1 MNGSRPTPSRRGE
14 TSSLDA
20 LNRTIEGLEAR
31 IEGLMNS
38 SARERQTSDRQT
50 SDRQAG
56 ERQAGERQSGD
67 VREQRRY
74 AEPPQQQ
81 ATQQQMGQRAA
92 PQAAAAP
99 GLNPLEEIRR
109 RQRALDAARH
119 PQRDVRP
126 PEAYAAAEPAPRA
139 PIAPRRAAAPI
150 ADNRPPRAENRP
162 QPQGAPSRAL
172 TSTAAR
178 IGATPVTTAVLP
190 DAIMNDI
197 AEALVSL
204 RQDLKQD
211 ISQGMAREMDGL
223 RSEIRSI
230 RAIAEDRHFADDMRN
245 DLARLADS
253 IGNLSHR
260 GAPETENLREEFE
273 GLRTVMQGLARE
285 DTVQRMESQFQGLEE
300 RVLEADPQA
309 LRDELVALAYR
320 IDDIKGQ
327 LGAVGDNGAILA
339 LEDKL
344 LTLAAAVEQ
353 LGTRMVPHNDPMIV
367 EQFTVLDKRL
377 DEISRALAASSRAS
391 ADAALDHGMI
401 GRLESRL
408 EGLADQIDAMHRDA
422 LQSALPAA
430 GVMDDEMG
438 MRIDALARKID
449 DFSRE
454 QGAMRLDERLEDL
467 AILMERVQ
475 QPAPPQELT
484 GYLADI
490 SRKIDALEQ
499 GAVND
504 VLAERLDYISRRI
517 EEIEVAQPAAPVDNE
532 LFGRLE
538 GRLSDIA
545 ARLDDAASAP
555 ASDNEALR
563 NLEDQIA
570 NLSRLISEPK
580 TAGEFE
586 LPAAFEERMSA
597 IEGYMATSDEY
608 VIEAARQAA
617 EAVVEAYARNG
628 AANGGPAPDMGALT
642 ALAEDLR
649 HLEDLTRGSE
659 ERTHQTFEML
669 HRTLVSIAD
678 RLDTM
683 EGSIARQ
690 GVVEP
695 ARVAA
700 VAPAPS
706 PAPTRPAM
714 QATAPALQVSQAA
727 AAPVMPK
734 ATMPMFAGGEDLHSS
749 VALPDDERLDERA
762 LFADDLESGL
772 LENGEAADDLENAQ
786 RTADKETR
794 ALATSGKS
802 RGSLLG
808 GLSRFLPGHKET
820 TPKVSNRAVV
830 EPAPSIDP
838 ADMLLPE
845 QQNVPLEPGS
855 GMPDV
860 KKILERV
867 RASQTGQAGNAGNAA
882 AADGETVDYIAAAR
896 RAAKAAAMEADPAL
910 AVSAGARGKA
920 KAKAD
925 KNNAVKA
932 GRAAVLKAEGG
943 KGGGISAAFAK
954 HRKPI
959 LLAVGAVLL
968 ALMAMPLVNTL
979 THGDDAPA
987 APPEVG
993 MLEQSK
999 PEEQAPAE
1007 TGLPANGADQSAQ
1020 NAANEAPAAPDA
1032 SASLPD
1038 VAQSAL
1044 PPAETA
1050 PAQSVDEAIAQA
1062 ETPATA
1068 PELAPA
1074 APQAAIE
1081 VPATMGPKSLADAA
1095 ASGDAQALFEIGAR
1109 YQDGRGVAA
1118 NLAEA
1123 VRWYEMAAERGLAP
1137 AQYRV
1142 ANLYEKGTGVTRD
1155 FGRAMAFYEQAANAG
1170 NASAMH
1176 NLAVLYA
1183 SGAAGTPDYAKAVS
1197 WFEKA
1202 ADLGVS
1208 DSQFNLAILYARGN
1222 GVPQNLDASYKWF
1235 AVAAHG
1241 GDQDAAQK
1249 RDEVGNAMQPAKL
1262 QAAKAQAEQWQV
1274 KPVDPNANSVN
1285 LPDEWVGK
1293 GEKTASV
1300 DMEKAV
1306 RNIQAIL
1313 NKNGFDAGTPD
1324 GKMGNKTV
1332 AAITAFQKANGLQP
1346 DGKVNEALVRK
1357 LLATNQG

>member
-38 SARERQTSDRQT
+38 SARDRQTSDRQT

-56 ERQAGERQSGD
+56 SDRDHARHAA
-67 VREQRRY
+67 EQP
-74 AEPPQQQ
+74 A
-81 ATQQQMGQRAA
+81 MHKAA
-92 PQAAAAP
+92 PQPAA
-99 GLNPLEEIRR
+99 GSFLNPLEEIRR
-109 RQRALDAARH
+109 RQRALDATRH

-126 PEAYAAAEPAPRA
+126 PEAYAPETHTLNEPAPRRPAA
-139 PIAPRRAAAPI
+139 PPAAAYAESRAPRAESRPLPPTRGMAAAPTH
-150 ADNRPPRAENRP
+150 ARMPA
-162 QPQGAPSRAL
+162 AP
-172 TSTAAR
+172 T
-178 IGATPVTTAVLP
+178 TTAVLP

-211 ISQGMAREMDGL
+211 ISQGVAREMDGL
-223 RSEIRSI
+223 RTEIRSI

-253 IGNLSHR
+253 IGNLNHR
-260 GAPETENLREEFE
+260 SAPDTDDLREEFE
-273 GLRTVMQGLARE
+273 GLRAAMQGLARE
-285 DTVQRMESQFQGLEE
+285 DTVQRMETQFLGLEE
-300 RVLEADPQA
+300 RVLDADPQA
-309 LRDELVALAYR
+309 LREELVALAYR
-320 IDDIKGQ
+320 IDDIKTQ
-327 LGAVGDNGAILA
+327 LGAVGDNRAILA

-353 LGTRMVPHNDPMIV
+353 LGNTMVPHNDPMIV
-367 EQFTVLDKRL
+367 EQFSMLDKRL
-377 DEISRALAASSRAS
+377 DEISRALATNSRAS
-391 ADAALDHGMI
+391 AAASLDHGMI

-408 EGLADQIDAMHRDA
+408 EGLSDQIDAMHRDA
-422 LQSALPAA
+422 LQSAIPAVN
-430 GVMDDEMG
+430 GVDDEMG
-438 MRIDALARKID
+438 VRIEALARKID

-475 QPAPPQELT
+475 QPAQPAELT
-484 GYLADI
+484 GYLSDI

-499 GAVND
+499 GSVNEA
-504 VLAERLDYISRRI
+504 LAERLDLISRRI
-517 EEIEVAQPAAPVDNE
+517 EEIEIAPPAAPVDTA

-545 ARLDDAASAP
+545 ARLDDATTAP
-555 ASDNEALR
+555 ASDNDALR

-580 TAGEFE
+580 QAGAFE
-586 LPAAFEERMSA
+586 MPAAFEERMSA

-617 EAVVEAYARNG
+617 EAVVEAYARSG
-628 AANGGPAPDMGALT
+628 AASGGAAPDMGALT

-683 EGSIARQ
+683 EGSLARQ
-690 GVVEP
+690 SSVQPSYET
-695 ARVAA
+695 ASR
-700 VAPAPS
+700 APAS
-706 PAPTRPAM
+706 TSTSMAATMPAPAKPA
-714 QATAPALQVSQAA
+714 APTAKAAPA
-727 AAPVMPK
+727 MPK
-734 ATMPMFAGGEDLHSS
+734 ATVPMFAGGDDLHTS
-749 VALPDDERLDERA
+749 VAMPADDRLDERA

-772 LENGEAADDLENAQ
+772 LDNDEASDDLENAQ
-786 RTADKETR
+786 RTADREGR
-794 ALATSGKS
+794 AVAAADKS

-808 GLSRFLPGHKET
+808 GMKRFLSGHREPEQT
-820 TPKVSNRAVV
+820 ASGRALV
-830 EPAPSIDP
+830 EPTPSIDP

-867 RASQTGQAGNAGNAA
+867 RASQAGQNGQTGTSGNAA
-882 AADGETVDYIAAAR
+882 AGDGESVDYIAAAR
-896 RAAKAAAMEADPAL
+896 RAAKAAAMETDPAL
-910 AVSAGARGKA
+910 GPSASARKGKT
-920 KAKAD
+920 KAE

-932 GRAAVLKAEGG
+932 GRAAVMKTDGA
-943 KGGGISAAFAK
+943 KGGGLSAAFAR

-979 THGDDAPA
+979 TRGNEAPA
-987 APPEVG
+987 TPPEVG
-993 MLEQSK
+993 MLEPGTTQTEGEVDTGMAPSESEA
-999 PEEQAPAE
+999 PSQDMSGAEQQTA
-1007 TGLPANGADQSAQ
+1007 TSAQ
-1020 NAANEAPAAPDA
+1020 GGETAAPVAEVAQASPSGETQNTEMPAQAPAAP
-1032 SASLPD
+1032 SA
-1038 VAQSAL
+1038 
-1044 PPAETA
+1044 E
-1050 PAQSVDEAIAQA
+1050 
-1062 ETPATA
+1062 
-1068 PELAPA
+1068 A
-1074 APQAAIE
+1074 APQTAIE

-1095 ASGDAQALFEIGAR
+1095 TGGDAQALFEIGAR
-1109 YQDGRGVAA
+1109 YQDGRGVAT
-1118 NLAEA
+1118 NLPEA
-1123 VRWYEMAAERGLAP
+1123 ARWYEMAAQRGLAP

-1142 ANLYEKGTGVTRD
+1142 ANLYEKGTGVPRD
-1155 FGRAMAFYEQAANAG
+1155 FGKAMTFYEQAANAG

-1183 SGAAGTPDYAKAVS
+1183 SGASGTPDYAKAVS

-1235 AVAAHG
+1235 AVAARG

-1249 RDEVGNAMQPAKL
+1249 RDEVGNAMAPAQL
-1262 QAAKAQAEQWQV
+1262 DAAKATAAQWQV

-1300 DMEKAV
+1300 DMEKAI

-1324 GKMGNKTV
+1324 GKMGAKTV
-1332 AAITAFQKANGLQP
+1332 AAITAFQKANGLEP
-1346 DGKVNEALVRK
+1346 DGKVSEPLVRK

>member
-31 IEGLMNS
+31 IEGLMHS
-38 SARERQTSDRQT
+38 SGRDRQT
-50 SDRQAG
+50 GKRHT
-56 ERQAGERQSGD
+56 GD
-67 VREQRRY
+67 VREQRRH
-74 AEPPQQQ
+74 AEPQQQ
-81 ATQQQMGQRAA
+81 TTQRAA
-92 PQAAAAP
+92 PQPAAAAQ
-99 GLNPLEEIRR
+99 LNPLEEIRR

-119 PQRDVRP
+119 PEREMRP
-126 PEAYAAAEPAPRA
+126 PEAYVETPRA
-139 PIAPRRAAAPI
+139 PIAPRRPAAQPAAAYADNRAPRAESRPLPPVSQNRPLASAVAARAAAP
-150 ADNRPPRAENRP
+150 
-162 QPQGAPSRAL
+162 
-172 TSTAAR
+172 
-178 IGATPVTTAVLP
+178 ATMTAVLP

-211 ISQGMAREMDGL
+211 ISQGVAREMDGL
-223 RSEIRSI
+223 RTEIRSI
-230 RAIAEDRHFADDMRN
+230 RAIAEDRHFAEDMRN
-245 DLARLADS
+245 DLAKLAES
-253 IGNLSHR
+253 IGNLNHR
-260 GAPETENLREEFE
+260 GAPETDDLREEFE
-273 GLRTVMQGLARE
+273 GLRAAMQGLARE
-285 DTVQRMESQFQGLEE
+285 DTVQRMETQFLGLEE
-300 RVLEADPQA
+300 RVLDADPQA
-309 LRDELVALAYR
+309 LREELLALAYR
-320 IDDIKGQ
+320 IDDIKTQ
-327 LGAVGDNGAILA
+327 LGAVGDNSAIFA

-344 LTLAAAVEQ
+344 LTLAGAVEQ

-367 EQFTVLDKRL
+367 EQFSVLDKRL
-377 DEISRALAASSRAS
+377 DEISRALTASSRAS

-422 LQSALPAA
+422 LQSAVPSA
-430 GVMDDEMG
+430 MDDEMG
-438 MRIDALARKID
+438 VRIEALARKID

-475 QPAPPQELT
+475 QPAQPAELT
-484 GYLADI
+484 GYLSDI

-499 GAVND
+499 GSVND
-504 VLAERLDYISRRI
+504 ALAERLDYISRRI
-517 EEIEVAQPAAPVDNE
+517 EEIEVTQPAAPVDNE

-555 ASDNEALR
+555 ASDNDALR

-580 TAGEFE
+580 PAAEAFE

-628 AANGGPAPDMGALT
+628 AASGGAAPDMGALT

-690 GVVEP
+690 GTLEP
-695 ARVAA
+695 ARSV
-700 VAPAPS
+700 PAPS
-706 PAPTRPAM
+706 PTTTRTSMQSAPAAQAAPAAQFA
-714 QATAPALQVSQAA
+714 QATPAAQV
-727 AAPVMPK
+727 APVMPK
-734 ATMPMFAGGEDLHSS
+734 ATVPMFAGGEDLHNS
-749 VALPDDERLDERA
+749 VALPAEDRLDERS

-772 LENGEAADDLENAQ
+772 LDNGDASDDLENAQ
-786 RTADKETR
+786 RTADKEGR
-794 ALATSGKS
+794 VIAAGDKSGK
-802 RGSLLG
+802 SLLG
-808 GLSRFLPGHKET
+808 GMKRFLSGHREAE
-820 TPKVSNRAVV
+820 PKATDRTVV
-830 EPAPSIDP
+830 EPTPSIDP
-838 ADMLLPE
+838 VDMLPPE

-867 RASQTGQAGNAGNAA
+867 RASQAGQAGNTAG
-882 AADGETVDYIAAAR
+882 DGESVDYIAAAR
-896 RAAKAAAMEADPAL
+896 RAAKAAAMETDPTL
-910 AVSAGARGKA
+910 AVSAGSRGKGKT
-920 KAKAD
+920 KAEKP
-925 KNNAVKA
+925 NAVKA
-932 GRAAVLKAEGG
+932 GRAAMLKADSA
-943 KGGGISAAFAK
+943 KGGGLSAAFAK

-979 THGDDAPA
+979 TRGDDAPA

-993 MLEQSK
+993 MV
-999 PEEQAPAE
+999 APAE
-1007 TGLPANGADQSAQ
+1007 NPAEGTPATGMTANEADTSLQEPTGADAQ
-1020 NAANEAPAAPDA
+1020 NAAPLESGEASSSAPAP
-1032 SASLPD
+1032 LPD
-1038 VAQSAL
+1038 VAQAPLDTAPLAETQQAPS
-1044 PPAETA
+1044 AETA
-1050 PAQSVDEAIAQA
+1050 PAPV
-1062 ETPATA
+1062 A
-1068 PELAPA
+1068 PETATPA

-1095 ASGDAQALFEIGAR
+1095 ASGDPQALFEIGAR

-1118 NLAEA
+1118 NLPEA
-1123 VRWYEMAAERGLAP
+1123 VRWYEMAATRGLAP

-1155 FGRAMAFYEQAANAG
+1155 FGKAMTYYEQAAEAG

-1235 AVAAHG
+1235 AVAARG

-1249 RDEVGNAMQPAKL
+1249 RDEVGAAMSPAQL
-1262 QAAKAQAEQWQV
+1262 EAAKSTAEQWQV
-1274 KPVDPNANSVN
+1274 KPVDPTANSVN

-1300 DMEKAV
+1300 DMEKAI

-1313 NKNGFDAGTPD
+1313 NKNGFDAGAPD

-1332 AAITAFQKANGLQP
+1332 AAIRSFQKANGMEP
-1346 DGKVNEALVRK
+1346 DGKVSEPLVRK

>member
-31 IEGLMNS
+31 IEGLMHS
-38 SARERQTSDRQT
+38 SGRDRQTGERQT
-50 SDRQAG
+50 
-56 ERQAGERQSGD
+56 GD
-67 VREQRRY
+67 VREQRRH
-74 AEPPQQQ
+74 AEPQQQ
-81 ATQQQMGQRAA
+81 TTQRAA
-92 PQAAAAP
+92 PQPAAAAQ
-99 GLNPLEEIRR
+99 LNPLEEIRR

-119 PQRDVRP
+119 PERETRPVEREVRP
-126 PEAYAAAEPAPRA
+126 PEAYAQQPRP
-139 PIAPRRAAAPI
+139 PIAPRRPAPPVSQNRPLASAVAARAAAP
-150 ADNRPPRAENRP
+150 
-162 QPQGAPSRAL
+162 
-172 TSTAAR
+172 
-178 IGATPVTTAVLP
+178 AVLP

-211 ISQGMAREMDGL
+211 ISQGVAREMDGL
-223 RSEIRSI
+223 RTEIRSI
-230 RAIAEDRHFADDMRN
+230 RAIAEDRHFAEDMRN
-245 DLARLADS
+245 DLAKLAES
-253 IGNLSHR
+253 IGNLNHR
-260 GAPETENLREEFE
+260 GAPETDDLREEFE
-273 GLRTVMQGLARE
+273 GLRAAMQGLARE
-285 DTVQRMESQFQGLEE
+285 DTVQRMETQFLGLEE
-300 RVLEADPQA
+300 RVLDADPQA

-320 IDDIKGQ
+320 IDDIKTQ
-327 LGAVGDNGAILA
+327 LGAVGDNRAILA

-344 LTLAAAVEQ
+344 LTLASAVEQ
-353 LGTRMVPHNDPMIV
+353 LGNNMVPHNDPMIV
-367 EQFTVLDKRL
+367 EQFSVLDRRL

-422 LQSALPAA
+422 LQSALPVA
-430 GVMDDEMG
+430 GGMDDEMG
-438 MRIDALARKID
+438 VRIEALARKID

-475 QPAPPQELT
+475 QPAQPAELT
-484 GYLADI
+484 GYLSDI

-499 GAVND
+499 GSVND
-504 VLAERLDYISRRI
+504 ALAERLDYISRRI
-517 EEIEVAQPAAPVDNE
+517 EEIEVTQPAAPVDNE

-555 ASDNEALR
+555 ASDNDALR

-580 TAGEFE
+580 PAAEAFE

-628 AANGGPAPDMGALT
+628 AASGGVAPDMGALT

-690 GVVEP
+690 GTLEP
-695 ARVAA
+695 ARSV
-700 VAPAPS
+700 PAPS
-706 PAPTRPAM
+706 LAPTRTSMQSAPAAQAAPAAQFA
-714 QATAPALQVSQAA
+714 QATPAAQV
-727 AAPVMPK
+727 APVMPK
-734 ATMPMFAGGEDLHSS
+734 ATVPMFAGGEDLHNS
-749 VALPDDERLDERA
+749 VALPAEDRLDERS

-772 LENGEAADDLENAQ
+772 LENGDASDDLENAQ
-786 RTADKETR
+786 RTADKEGR
-794 ALATSGKS
+794 AIAAADKSGK
-802 RGSLLG
+802 SLLG
-808 GLSRFLPGHKET
+808 GMKRFLSGHREAE
-820 TPKVSNRAVV
+820 PKATDRTVV
-830 EPAPSIDP
+830 EPTPSIDP
-838 ADMLLPE
+838 VDMLPPE
-845 QQNVPLEPGS
+845 QQNMPLEPGS

-867 RASQTGQAGNAGNAA
+867 RASQAGQAGMSGNAA
-882 AADGETVDYIAAAR
+882 AADGESVDYIAAAR
-896 RAAKAAAMEADPAL
+896 RAAKAAAMETDPTL
-910 AVSAGARGKA
+910 AVSAGSRGKGKA
-920 KAKAD
+920 KAERP
-925 KNNAVKA
+925 NAVKA
-932 GRAAVLKAEGG
+932 GRAAMLKAEGA
-943 KGGGISAAFAK
+943 KGGGLSAAFAK

-979 THGDDAPA
+979 TRGDDAPA

-993 MLEQSK
+993 MV
-999 PEEQAPAE
+999 APAE
-1007 TGLPANGADQSAQ
+1007 NPVEAPATGMTANEADTSLREPTGAEAQ
-1020 NAANEAPAAPDA
+1020 NAAPMETGEASSPAPAP
-1032 SASLPD
+1032 LPD
-1038 VAQSAL
+1038 VAQAPLDAAPLAETRQAPS
-1044 PPAETA
+1044 AETA
-1050 PAQSVDEAIAQA
+1050 PAPS
-1062 ETPATA
+1062 
-1068 PELAPA
+1068 
-1074 APQAAIE
+1074 APQTAIE

-1095 ASGDAQALFEIGAR
+1095 ASGDPQALFEIGAR

-1118 NLAEA
+1118 NLPEA
-1123 VRWYEMAAERGLAP
+1123 VRWYEMAAQRGLAP

-1142 ANLYEKGTGVTRD
+1142 ANLYEKGTGVARD
-1155 FGRAMAFYEQAANAG
+1155 FGKAMTFYEEAAQAG

-1235 AVAAHG
+1235 AVAARG

-1249 RDEVGNAMQPAKL
+1249 RDEVGSAMGPAQL
-1262 QAAKAQAEQWQV
+1262 EAAKAAAAQWQV

-1300 DMEKAV
+1300 DMEKAI

-1313 NKNGFDAGTPD
+1313 NKNGFDAGAPD

-1332 AAITAFQKANGLQP
+1332 AAIRSFQKANGMEP
-1346 DGKVNEALVRK
+1346 DGKVSEPLVRK

>member
-31 IEGLMNS
+31 IEGLMHS
-38 SARERQTSDRQT
+38 SGRDRQTGERQTS
-50 SDRQAG
+50 
-56 ERQAGERQSGD
+56 ERHTGD
-67 VREQRRY
+67 AREQQRRH
-74 AEPPQQQ
+74 AEPQQQ
-81 ATQQQMGQRAA
+81 TTQRAA
-92 PQAAAAP
+92 PQPAAAAQ
-99 GLNPLEEIRR
+99 LNPLEEIRR

-119 PQRDVRP
+119 PEREMRP
-126 PEAYAAAEPAPRA
+126 PEAYAEPAPRA
-139 PIAPRRAAAPI
+139 PIQPRRPAPQPATAY
-150 ADNRPPRAENRP
+150 ADNRAPRAENRP
-162 QPQGAPSRAL
+162 LPPVTANRPLASAV
-172 TSTAAR
+172 AAR
-178 IGATPVTTAVLP
+178 AAAPVAMTAVLP

-211 ISQGMAREMDGL
+211 ISQGVAREMDGL
-223 RSEIRSI
+223 RTEIRSI

-253 IGNLSHR
+253 IGNLNHR
-260 GAPETENLREEFE
+260 GAPETDDLREEFE
-273 GLRTVMQGLARE
+273 GLRAAMQGLARE
-285 DTVQRMESQFQGLEE
+285 DTVQRMETQFLGLEE
-300 RVLEADPQA
+300 RVLDADPQA
-309 LRDELVALAYR
+309 LREELVALAYR
-320 IDDIKGQ
+320 IDDIKTQ
-327 LGAVGDNGAILA
+327 LGAVGDNSAILA

-367 EQFTVLDKRL
+367 EQFTVLDRRL

-422 LQSALPAA
+422 LQSALPSA
-430 GVMDDEMG
+430 MDDEMG
-438 MRIDALARKID
+438 VRIEALARKID

-475 QPAPPQELT
+475 QPAQPAELT
-484 GYLADI
+484 GYLSDI

-499 GAVND
+499 GSVND
-504 VLAERLDYISRRI
+504 ALAERLDYISRRI
-517 EEIEVAQPAAPVDNE
+517 EEIEIAQPAAPVDNA

-555 ASDNEALR
+555 ASDNDALR

-580 TAGEFE
+580 PATEAFE

-628 AANGGPAPDMGALT
+628 TASGGAAPDMGALT

-690 GVVEP
+690 GVLES
-695 ARVAA
+695 ARA
-700 VAPAPS
+700 APAPS
-706 PAPTRPAM
+706 PAPTRTAM
-714 QATAPALQVSQAA
+714 QATPVAQFAQATP

-734 ATMPMFAGGEDLHSS
+734 ANVPMFAGGEDLHNS
-749 VALPDDERLDERA
+749 VALPAEDRLDERS

-772 LENGEAADDLENAQ
+772 LDNNEAADDLENAQ
-786 RTADKETR
+786 RTADKEGR
-794 ALATSGKS
+794 VIAADGKA

-820 TPKVSNRAVV
+820 TPKATERTVV
-830 EPAPSIDP
+830 EPTPSIDP
-838 ADMLLPE
+838 VDMLPPE
-845 QQNVPLEPGS
+845 QQNMPLEPGS

-867 RASQTGQAGNAGNAA
+867 RASQAVQAGNTTG
-882 AADGETVDYIAAAR
+882 DGESVDYIAAAR
-896 RAAKAAAMEADPAL
+896 RAAKAAAMETDPTL
-910 AVSAGARGKA
+910 AVSAGSRGKGKT
-920 KAKAD
+920 KAEKP
-925 KNNAVKA
+925 NAVKA
-932 GRAAVLKAEGG
+932 GRAAMLKADGA
-943 KGGGISAAFAK
+943 KGGGLSAAFAK

-979 THGDDAPA
+979 TRGDDAPA

-993 MLEQSK
+993 MV
-999 PEEQAPAE
+999 APVENPTEGTPA
-1007 TGLPANGADQSAQ
+1007 TGMAANEADTSLQEPSGTDAQ
-1020 NAANEAPAAPDA
+1020 NAAPMESGEASSPAPAP
-1032 SASLPD
+1032 LPD
-1038 VAQSAL
+1038 VAQAPL
-1044 PPAETA
+1044 DTAPLAETEQAPIAETA
-1050 PAQSVDEAIAQA
+1050 LSPA
-1062 ETPATA
+1062 A
-1068 PELAPA
+1068 PEAATPS

-1095 ASGDAQALFEIGAR
+1095 ASGDPQALFEIGAR

-1118 NLAEA
+1118 NLPEA
-1123 VRWYEMAAERGLAP
+1123 VRWYEMAAQRGLAP

-1142 ANLYEKGTGVTRD
+1142 ANLYEKGTGVPRD
-1155 FGRAMAFYEQAANAG
+1155 FGRAMSFYEQAANAG

-1235 AVAAHG
+1235 AVAARG

-1249 RDEVGNAMQPAKL
+1249 RDEVGNAMSPAQL
-1262 QAAKAQAEQWQV
+1262 EAAKTTAEQWQV

-1300 DMEKAV
+1300 DMEKAI

-1313 NKNGFDAGTPD
+1313 NKNGFDAGAPD

-1332 AAITAFQKANGLQP
+1332 AAIRSFQKANGLEP
-1346 DGKVNEALVRK
+1346 DGKVSEPLVRK
-1357 LLATNQG
+1357 LLATN

>member
-31 IEGLMNS
+31 IEGLMHS
-38 SARERQTSDRQT
+38 SARERQ
-50 SDRQAG
+50 AG
-56 ERQAGERQSGD
+56 ESQGD
-67 VREQRRY
+67 GREQRRY
-74 AEPPQQQ
+74 SEQPAPQQ
-81 ATQQQMGQRAA
+81 ATQKATPQPAGQ
-92 PQAAAAP
+92 
-99 GLNPLEEIRR
+99 LNPLEEIRR

-119 PQRDVRP
+119 PERQMHPAERKMRPLEREVRP
-126 PEAYAAAEPAPRA
+126 PEAYAAAEPARA
-139 PIAPRRAAAPI
+139 PIPPRRPAAQPAAAYADNRAPRAESRPLPPVAQNRPLASAVAARAAAP
-150 ADNRPPRAENRP
+150 
-162 QPQGAPSRAL
+162 
-172 TSTAAR
+172 
-178 IGATPVTTAVLP
+178 AVLP

-211 ISQGMAREMDGL
+211 ISQGVAREMDGL
-223 RSEIRSI
+223 RTEIRSI

-253 IGNLSHR
+253 IGSLNHR
-260 GAPETENLREEFE
+260 GAPETDDLREEFE
-273 GLRTVMQGLARE
+273 GLRAAMQGLARE
-285 DTVQRMESQFQGLEE
+285 DTVQRMETQFLGLEE
-300 RVLEADPQA
+300 RVLDADPQA
-309 LRDELVALAYR
+309 LRQELVALAYR
-320 IDDIKGQ
+320 IDDIKTQ
-327 LGAVGDNGAILA
+327 LGAVGDNRSILA

-353 LGTRMVPHNDPMIV
+353 LGNNMVPHNDPMIV
-367 EQFTVLDKRL
+367 EQFSVLDRRL

-422 LQSALPAA
+422 LQSAIPASSS
-430 GVMDDEMG
+430 VDDEMG
-438 MRIDALARKID
+438 VRIEALARKID

-475 QPAPPQELT
+475 QPAQPAELT
-484 GYLADI
+484 GYLSDI

-499 GAVND
+499 GSVND
-504 VLAERLDYISRRI
+504 ALAERLDYISRRI
-517 EEIEVAQPAAPVDNE
+517 EEIEVAQPTAPVDNA

-545 ARLDDAASAP
+545 ARLDDAAAAP
-555 ASDNEALR
+555 SGDNDALR

-580 TAGEFE
+580 PAAEAFE

-628 AANGGPAPDMGALT
+628 VASGGAAPDMGALT

-690 GVVEP
+690 GSNQAVYEP
-695 ARVAA
+695 ARP
-700 VAPAPS
+700 APAPA
-706 PAPTRPAM
+706 PAPGRTSM
-714 QATAPALQVSQAA
+714 Q
-727 AAPVMPK
+727 AAPVAHAPAAPAMPK
-734 ATMPMFAGGEDLHSS
+734 ATVPMFAGCEDLHSS
-749 VALPDDERLDERA
+749 VALPTDDRLDERA

-772 LENGEAADDLENAQ
+772 LDNGDASDDLENAQ
-786 RTADKETR
+786 RTADKEGR
-794 ALATSGKS
+794 EIAAGDKS
-802 RGSLLG
+802 RSSLLG
-808 GLSRFLPGHKET
+808 GMKRFLSGHREAEPT
-820 TPKVSNRAVV
+820 ASGRALV
-830 EPAPSIDP
+830 EPTPSIDP

-845 QQNVPLEPGS
+845 QQNIPLEPGS

-867 RASQTGQAGNAGNAA
+867 RASQTGQAANTAT
-882 AADGETVDYIAAAR
+882 ADGESVDYIAAAR
-896 RAAKAAAMEADPAL
+896 RAAKAAAMETDPTL
-910 AVSAGARGKA
+910 AVSAGSRGKDKQA
-920 KAKAD
+920 KK
-925 KNNAVKA
+925 NAVKA
-932 GRAAVLKAEGG
+932 GRAAALKPQASSGLA
-943 KGGGISAAFAK
+943 SAFSR

-979 THGDDAPA
+979 TRGDDAPA

-993 MLEQSK
+993 MVEPGENRAEGEPSIGMAASEADTSLQDTTAATSQSAA
-999 PEEQAPAE
+999 PTEGDEASAPVPGVAQAPLDDTQQE
-1007 TGLPANGADQSAQ
+1007 TQLGA
-1020 NAANEAPAAPDA
+1020 AA
-1032 SASLPD
+1032 SGVS
-1038 VAQSAL
+1038 SF
-1044 PPAETA
+1044 AETA
-1050 PAQSVDEAIAQA
+1050 PA
-1062 ETPATA
+1062 T
-1068 PELAPA
+1068 A
-1074 APQAAIE
+1074 APQATIE
-1081 VPATMGPKSLADAA
+1081 IPATMGPKSLADAA
-1095 ASGDAQALFEIGAR
+1095 ADGDALALFEIGAR
-1109 YQDGRGVAA
+1109 YQDGRGVAT
-1118 NLAEA
+1118 NLPEA
-1123 VRWYEMAAERGLAP
+1123 VRWYEMAAQRGLAP

-1142 ANLYEKGTGVTRD
+1142 ANLYEKGTGVSRD
-1155 FGRAMAFYEQAANAG
+1155 FGKAMTFYEQAANAG

-1197 WFEKA
+1197 WFERA

-1235 AVAAHG
+1235 SVAARG

-1249 RDEVGNAMQPAKL
+1249 RDEVGNAMSPTQL
-1262 QAAKAQAEQWQV
+1262 EAAKAAAAQWQV

-1300 DMEKAV
+1300 DMEKAI

-1313 NKNGFDAGTPD
+1313 NKNGFDAGAPD

-1332 AAITAFQKANGLQP
+1332 AAIRSFQKANGMEA
-1346 DGKVNEALVRK
+1346 DGKVSEPLVRK

>member
-31 IEGLMNS
+31 IEGLMHS
-38 SARERQTSDRQT
+38 SSRDRQASDRQNA
-50 SDRQAG
+50 DRQTADG
-56 ERQAGERQSGD
+56 RD
-67 VREQRRY
+67 QRRY
-74 AEPPQQQ
+74 TDQPAPQQ
-81 ATQQQMGQRAA
+81 AA
-92 PQAAAAP
+92 PQPA
-99 GLNPLEEIRR
+99 GQLNPLEEIRR

-119 PQRDVRP
+119 PQRETHPVERDVRP
-126 PEAYAAAEPAPRA
+126 PGAYAEPAPRA
-139 PIAPRRAAAPI
+139 PVAPRRPVAQAAVAYADNRAPRAESRPLPSAPQNRPLASAVAARAAAP
-150 ADNRPPRAENRP
+150 
-162 QPQGAPSRAL
+162 
-172 TSTAAR
+172 AA
-178 IGATPVTTAVLP
+178 TTAVLP

-211 ISQGMAREMDGL
+211 ISQGVAREMDGL
-223 RSEIRSI
+223 RTEIRSI

-253 IGNLSHR
+253 IGNLNHR
-260 GAPETENLREEFE
+260 GAPETEDLREEFE
-273 GLRTVMQGLARE
+273 GLRTAMQGLARE
-285 DTVQRMESQFQGLEE
+285 DTVQRMGNQMQGLEE

-320 IDDIKGQ
+320 IDDIKTQ
-327 LGAVGDNGAILA
+327 LGAVGDNRAILA

-353 LGTRMVPHNDPMIV
+353 LGNNMVPHNDPMIV
-367 EQFTVLDKRL
+367 EQFSVLDKRL

-422 LQSALPAA
+422 LQSAIPASSA
-430 GVMDDEMG
+430 MDDEMG
-438 MRIDALARKID
+438 VRIEALARKID

-475 QPAPPQELT
+475 QPAQPAELT
-484 GYLADI
+484 GYLSDI

-499 GAVND
+499 GSVND
-504 VLAERLDYISRRI
+504 ALAERLDTISRRI
-517 EEIEVAQPAAPVDNE
+517 EEIEIAQPAAPVDNA

-545 ARLDDAASAP
+545 ARLDDAATAP
-555 ASDNEALR
+555 ASDNDALR

-580 TAGEFE
+580 PAPEAFE

-628 AANGGPAPDMGALT
+628 AASGGAAPDMGALT

-690 GVVEP
+690 GSFEQARP
-695 ARVAA
+695 AAA
-700 VAPAPS
+700 S
-706 PAPTRPAM
+706 SSAPTRTSM
-714 QATAPALQVSQAA
+714 QAAPIAQAAHVAQAAPAAQ

-734 ATMPMFAGGEDLHSS
+734 ATVPMFAGGDDLHNS
-749 VALPDDERLDERA
+749 VALPAEDRLDERA

-772 LENGEAADDLENAQ
+772 LDNNEASDDLETAQ
-786 RTADKETR
+786 RTADKEGR
-794 ALATSGKS
+794 AIAASEKS

-808 GLSRFLPGHKET
+808 GMKRLLSGHRE
-820 TPKVSNRAVV
+820 PEPVASGRAIV
-830 EPAPSIDP
+830 EPTPSIDP
-838 ADMLLPE
+838 VDMLPPE

-867 RASQTGQAGNAGNAA
+867 RASQAGVSGNAA
-882 AADGETVDYIAAAR
+882 ASDGESVDYIAAAR
-896 RAAKAAAMEADPAL
+896 RAAKAAAMETDPTL
-910 AVSAGARGKA
+910 AVSAGQRGKG

-925 KNNAVKA
+925 KNSAVKA

-943 KGGGISAAFAK
+943 KGGGLSAAFAK

-979 THGDDAPA
+979 TRGDDAPV
-987 APPEVG
+987 APPEIG
-993 MLEQSK
+993 MLEQGAT
-999 PEEQAPAE
+999 PEQAE
-1007 TGLPANGADQSAQ
+1007 TGLPANETDLSAQ
-1020 NAANEAPAAPDA
+1020 NAADEAPATAVDGADA

-1038 VAQSAL
+1038 VAQSTM
-1044 PPAETA
+1044 PPTDAA
-1050 PAQSVDEAIAQA
+1050 PAQSVDEAISEA
-1062 ETPATA
+1062 ETQASA
-1068 PELAPA
+1068 PEQALA

-1095 ASGDAQALFEIGAR
+1095 AAGDAQALFEIGAR
-1109 YQDGRGVAA
+1109 YQDGRGVAT
-1118 NLAEA
+1118 NLPEA
-1123 VRWYEMAAERGLAP
+1123 VRWYEMAAQRGLAP

-1142 ANLYEKGTGVTRD
+1142 ANLYEKGTGVPRD
-1155 FGRAMAFYEQAANAG
+1155 FGRAMSFYEQAANAG

-1183 SGAAGTPDYAKAVS
+1183 SGASGTPDYAKAVG

-1222 GVPQNLDASYKWF
+1222 GVPQNLNASYKWF
-1235 AVAAHG
+1235 AVAARG

-1249 RDEVGNAMQPAKL
+1249 RDEVGNAMSPAQL
-1262 QAAKAQAEQWQV
+1262 DAAKAEAAQWQV

-1300 DMEKAV
+1300 DMEKAI

-1313 NKNGFDAGTPD
+1313 NKNGFDAGAPD
-1324 GKMGNKTV
+1324 GKMGTKTV
-1332 AAITAFQKANGLQP
+1332 AAITAFQKANGLEP
-1346 DGKVNEALVRK
+1346 DGKVSEPLVRK
-1357 LLATNQG
+1357 LLAANQG

>member
-31 IEGLMNS
+31 IEGLMHS
-38 SARERQTSDRQT
+38 SARERQTSERQT
-50 SDRQAG
+50 T
-56 ERQAGERQSGD
+56 ERQPGD
-67 VREQRRY
+67 GREQNRY
-74 AEPPQQQ
+74 AEQQV
-81 ATQQQMGQRAA
+81 QQPTTQRAA
-92 PQAAAAP
+92 PQQAAASAV
-99 GLNPLEEIRR
+99 NPLEEIRR

-119 PQRDVRP
+119 PQRDIRP
-126 PEAYAAAEPAPRA
+126 PEAYAEPALRA
-139 PIAPRRAAAPI
+139 PITPRRPIAPPAAPI
-150 ADNRPPRAENRP
+150 ADNRPPRAE
-162 QPQGAPSRAL
+162 SRAL
-172 TSTAAR
+172 PPLASARPALPASAR
-178 IGATPVTTAVLP
+178 IAAPAGTPAGLP

-197 AEALVSL
+197 AEALVTL

-211 ISQGMAREMDGL
+211 ISQGVAREMDGL

-253 IGNLSHR
+253 IGNLGHR
-260 GAPETENLREEFE
+260 GAPETEDLRLEFE

-285 DTVQRMESQFQGLEE
+285 DSMQRMETQFQGLEE
-300 RVLEADPQA
+300 RVLDADPGA
-309 LRDELVALAYR
+309 LREELVSLAYR

-327 LGAVGDNGAILA
+327 LGAFGDNGAILA

-353 LGTRMVPHNDPMIV
+353 LGNRMVPHNDPMIV
-367 EQFTVLDKRL
+367 EQFSVLDKRL

-391 ADAALDHGMI
+391 ADAALEHGMI

-408 EGLADQIDAMHRDA
+408 EGLSDQIDAMHRDT

-430 GVMDDEMG
+430 NALDDEMG
-438 MRIDALARKID
+438 VRIDALARKID

-475 QPAPPQELT
+475 QPAQPAELT
-484 GYLADI
+484 GYLSDI

-499 GAVND
+499 GSVND
-504 VLAERLDYISRRI
+504 ALAERLDHISRRI
-517 EEIEVAQPAAPVDNE
+517 EEIEITQPAAPLDNAM
-532 LFGRLE
+532 FGRLE

-545 ARLDDAASAP
+545 ARLDDAAAAP
-555 ASDNEALR
+555 AGDNDALR

-628 AANGGPAPDMGALT
+628 TATGGAAPDMGALT

-683 EGSIARQ
+683 EGSLSRQ
-690 GVVEP
+690 GSFEP
-695 ARVAA
+695 SRP
-700 VAPAPS
+700 APAPS
-706 PAPTRPAM
+706 PAPTRTSMQAAPAM
-714 QATAPALQVSQAA
+714 Q

-734 ATMPMFAGGEDLHSS
+734 ATVPMFAGGEDLHSS
-749 VALPDDERLDERA
+749 VAMPADERLDERA

-772 LENGEAADDLENAQ
+772 LENGEAADDHENAQ
-786 RTADKETR
+786 RTADKESR
-794 ALATSGKS
+794 AIAAAKKS
-802 RGSLLG
+802 PSSLLG
-808 GLSRFLPGHKET
+808 GMKRFLSGHREAE
-820 TPKVSNRAVV
+820 PKATDRTVV
-830 EPAPSIDP
+830 EPTPSIDP
-838 ADMLLPE
+838 VDMLLPE

-867 RASQTGQAGNAGNAA
+867 RASQAGISANPASS
-882 AADGETVDYIAAAR
+882 DESVDYIAAAR
-896 RAAKAAAMEADPAL
+896 RAAKAAALETDPTL
-910 AVSAGARGKA
+910 GISAGNRGKA
-920 KAKAD
+920 KAGKS
-925 KNNAVKA
+925 KPVKTDRTVA
-932 GRAAVLKAEGG
+932 LKAQGSS
-943 KGGGISAAFAK
+943 GGGLSGAFAK

-968 ALMAMPLVNTL
+968 ALMAMPLINTL
-979 THGDDAPA
+979 TRGDDAP
-987 APPEVG
+987 PPEVG
-993 MLEQSK
+993 MLEQTE
-999 PEEQAPAE
+999 PAAE
-1007 TGLPANGADQSAQ
+1007 TGLPANETIEPAQ
-1020 NAANEAPAAPDA
+1020 NSADAAPMAAPSADGAEASAPVPEVAQSTLPPTGAAPEQSVGEAIARSEAQVEAPA
-1032 SASLPD
+1032 S
-1038 VAQSAL
+1038 
-1044 PPAETA
+1044 
-1050 PAQSVDEAIAQA
+1050 
-1062 ETPATA
+1062 
-1068 PELAPA
+1068 A

-1095 ASGDAQALFEIGAR
+1095 AAGDAQALFEIGAR

-1118 NLAEA
+1118 NLPEA
-1123 VRWYEMAAERGLAP
+1123 ARWYEMSAARGLAP

-1142 ANLYEKGTGVTRD
+1142 ANLYEKGTGVERD
-1155 FGRAMAFYEQAANAG
+1155 FTKAMSYYEQAANAG

-1235 AVAAHG
+1235 AVAARG

-1249 RDEVGNAMQPAKL
+1249 RDEVGSAMRPEQL
-1262 QAAKAQAEQWQV
+1262 NAAKAQADGWQV

-1285 LPDEWVGK
+1285 LPDEWVGR

-1300 DMEKAV
+1300 DMEKAI

-1313 NKNGFDAGTPD
+1313 NKNGFDAGAPD
-1324 GKMGNKTV
+1324 GKMGAKTV
-1332 AAITAFQKANGLQP
+1332 TAIRSFQKANGMEP

>member
-31 IEGLMNS
+31 IEGLMHS
-38 SARERQTSDRQT
+38 SARERQSSERQT
-50 SDRQAG
+50 
-56 ERQAGERQSGD
+56 GD
-67 VREQRRY
+67 GREQNRY
-74 AEPPQQQ
+74 AEQQV
-81 ATQQQMGQRAA
+81 QQPTTQRAA
-92 PQAAAAP
+92 PQQAAASA
-99 GLNPLEEIRR
+99 LNPLEEIRR

-119 PQRDVRP
+119 PQRDIRP
-126 PEAYAAAEPAPRA
+126 PEAYAAAELAPRA
-139 PIAPRRAAAPI
+139 PIAPRRPITPPAAPI
-150 ADNRPPRAENRP
+150 ADNRPPRAE
-162 QPQGAPSRAL
+162 SRQLPPLA
-172 TSTAAR
+172 AAR
-178 IGATPVTTAVLP
+178 PALPASGRLAAPAGLP

-197 AEALVSL
+197 AEALVTL

-211 ISQGMAREMDGL
+211 ISQGVAREMDGL

-253 IGNLSHR
+253 IGNLGHR
-260 GAPETENLREEFE
+260 GAPETEDLRLEFE

-285 DTVQRMESQFQGLEE
+285 DSMQRMETQFQELEE
-300 RVLEADPQA
+300 RVLDADPGA
-309 LRDELVALAYR
+309 LREELVALAYR

-327 LGAVGDNGAILA
+327 LGTFGDNGAILA

-353 LGTRMVPHNDPMIV
+353 LGNRMVPHNDPMIV
-367 EQFTVLDKRL
+367 EQFSVLDKRL

-391 ADAALDHGMI
+391 ADAALEHGMI

-408 EGLADQIDAMHRDA
+408 EGLSDQIDAMHRDT
-422 LQSALPAA
+422 LQSALPVANA
-430 GVMDDEMG
+430 LDDEMG
-438 MRIDALARKID
+438 VRIDALARKID

-475 QPAPPQELT
+475 QPAQPAELT
-484 GYLADI
+484 GYLSDI

-499 GAVND
+499 GSVND
-504 VLAERLDYISRRI
+504 ALAARLDHISRRI
-517 EEIEVAQPAAPVDNE
+517 EEIEVTQPATPLDNAM
-532 LFGRLE
+532 FGRLE

-545 ARLDDAASAP
+545 ARLDDAAAAP
-555 ASDNEALR
+555 AGDNDALR

-580 TAGEFE
+580 TSGEFE

-628 AANGGPAPDMGALT
+628 TATGGAAPDMGALT

-683 EGSIARQ
+683 EGSLSRQ
-690 GVVEP
+690 GTVQAAYEP
-695 ARVAA
+695 ARA
-700 VAPAPS
+700 APAPS
-706 PAPTRPAM
+706 PAPTRPSMQAAPAM
-714 QATAPALQVSQAA
+714 Q

-734 ATMPMFAGGEDLHSS
+734 ATVPMFAGGEDLHSS
-749 VALPDDERLDERA
+749 VALPADERLDERA
-762 LFADDLESGL
+762 LFADDLETGL
-772 LENGEAADDLENAQ
+772 LENGEAADDHENAQ
-786 RTADKETR
+786 RTADRESR
-794 ALATSGKS
+794 AIAAGGKS
-802 RGSLLG
+802 RSGLLG
-808 GLSRFLPGHKET
+808 GMKRFLSGHRET
-820 TPKVSNRAVV
+820 EPKVTDRTVV
-830 EPAPSIDP
+830 EPTPSIDP
-838 ADMLLPE
+838 IDMLPPE

-867 RASQTGQAGNAGNAA
+867 RASQAGISVNPTSS
-882 AADGETVDYIAAAR
+882 DESVDYIAAAR
-896 RAAKAAAMEADPAL
+896 RAAKAAALETDPTL
-910 AVSAGARGKA
+910 GISAGNRGKA
-920 KAKAD
+920 KAARSKPV
-925 KNNAVKA
+925 KNDRTVA
-932 GRAAVLKAEGG
+932 LKAQGST
-943 KGGGISAAFAK
+943 GGGLSGAFAR

-968 ALMAMPLVNTL
+968 ALMAMPLINTL
-979 THGDDAPA
+979 TRGDDAP
-987 APPEVG
+987 PPEVG
-993 MLEQSK
+993 MLEQAE
-999 PEEQAPAE
+999 PAPA
-1007 TGLPANGADQSAQ
+1007 TGLPANETIEPMQNSA
-1020 NAANEAPAAPDA
+1020 EAAPTAAPSVDGAEA
-1032 SASLPD
+1032 SAPVPQ
-1038 VAQSAL
+1038 VAQSTL
-1044 PPAETA
+1044 PPAGAE
-1050 PAQSVDEAIAQA
+1050 PEQSVGEAIAQSEA
-1062 ETPATA
+1062 QVEAPAS
-1068 PELAPA
+1068 A

-1095 ASGDAQALFEIGAR
+1095 ATGDAQALFEIGAR
-1109 YQDGRGVAA
+1109 YQDGRGVTA
-1118 NLAEA
+1118 NLPEA
-1123 VRWYEMAAERGLAP
+1123 ARWYEMSAARGLAP

-1142 ANLYEKGTGVTRD
+1142 ANLYEKGTGVERD
-1155 FGRAMAFYEQAANAG
+1155 FAKAMTYYEQAANAG

-1235 AVAAHG
+1235 AVAARG

-1249 RDEVGNAMQPAKL
+1249 RDEVGSAMRPEQL
-1262 QAAKAQAEQWQV
+1262 NAAKAAADGWQV

-1300 DMEKAV
+1300 DMEKAI

-1313 NKNGFDAGTPD
+1313 NKNGFDAGAPD
-1324 GKMGNKTV
+1324 GKMGAKTV
-1332 AAITAFQKANGLQP
+1332 TAIRSFQKANGMEP